1 MIAENDKSNCVCF
14 CVENG
19 QFNCSQ
25 SFMKCMLQDLKK
37 QRPAQSGDLANTQI
51 HSATIGQILLHMH
64 VILYFKLYTVGY

>member
-1 MIAENDKSNCVCF
+1 
-14 CVENG
+14 
-19 QFNCSQ
+19 
-25 SFMKCMLQDLKK
+25 MLQDLKK